1 MPPLNGDDANGPGP
15 AGPLSPQEL
24 AELEATLL
32 PALERHHLRLLAH
45 GLRTLQAIAGRR
57 VGPLPSEAAIAH
69 WASQQPSIAAD
80 PDFQRNFTAQLSS
93 IGVQLAVLAADQG
106 SEPLD
111 LKLADLC
118 AWAVG
123 QARQRLEL

>member
-1 MPPLNGDDANGPGP
+1 MAPLSGDAANLPGQ

-24 AELEATLL
+24 TELEATLL

-57 VGPLPSEAAIAH
+57 DGPLPSEAAIAH
-69 WASQQPSIAAD
+69 WVSQQPSIADD
-80 PDFQRNFTAQLSS
+80 PNFQRAFTTQLTTTGAQLE
-93 IGVQLAVLAADQG
+93 QLATSQGGEALALEL
-106 SEPLD
+106 S
-111 LKLADLC
+111 DLC